1 MAIPD
6 SDGTAKGDN
15 DSVGE
20 RGGRSSVEEFL
31 CGGMD
36 PTTCS
41 VLTRVRPFGVT
52 VDWTGAESAS
62 CT

>member
-1 MAIPD
+1 M
-6 SDGTAKGDN
+6 
-15 DSVGE
+15 
-20 RGGRSSVEEFL
+20 SSVEEFL

-41 VLTRVRPFGVT
+41 VLMRVGSFGVT

-62 CT
+62 CTCIYIIYIILAVVSLIEIITMRK